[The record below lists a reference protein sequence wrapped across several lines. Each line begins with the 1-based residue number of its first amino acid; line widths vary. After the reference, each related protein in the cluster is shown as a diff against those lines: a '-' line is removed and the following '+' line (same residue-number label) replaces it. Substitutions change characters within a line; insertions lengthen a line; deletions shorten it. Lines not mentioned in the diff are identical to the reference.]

1 MECNK
6 EENILVWS
14 QFMKPK
20 IIFGSPLEKMDV
32 MDRSHFLVEN
42 LLKLYANEKYILVV
56 NPQLDDLKFYV
67 SFKVGATSLSVLRS
81 IWQTFW
87 LSENWESKGNVY
99 DQLANSLMELEDRF
113 DDFIQKLKS
122 SKWDTQQLN
131 LKVPKEI
138 SIDDINTF

>member
-1 MECNK
+1 
-6 EENILVWS
+6 
-14 QFMKPK
+14 MKGCISSS
-20 IIFGSPLEKMDV
+20 IITL
-32 MDRSHFLVEN
+32 
-42 LLKLYANEKYILVV
+42 
-56 NPQLDDLKFYV
+56 Q
-67 SFKVGATSLSVLRS
+67 VGATSLSVLRS

-87 LSENWESKGNVY
+87 LSENWESKDNIY

-122 SKWDTQQLN
+122 AKWDTQQLN

>member
-1 MECNK
+1 
-6 EENILVWS
+6 
-14 QFMKPK
+14 MKGCISSS
-20 IIFGSPLEKMDV
+20 IITL
-32 MDRSHFLVEN
+32 
-42 LLKLYANEKYILVV
+42 
-56 NPQLDDLKFYV
+56 Q
-67 SFKVGATSLSVLRS
+67 VGATSLSVLRS